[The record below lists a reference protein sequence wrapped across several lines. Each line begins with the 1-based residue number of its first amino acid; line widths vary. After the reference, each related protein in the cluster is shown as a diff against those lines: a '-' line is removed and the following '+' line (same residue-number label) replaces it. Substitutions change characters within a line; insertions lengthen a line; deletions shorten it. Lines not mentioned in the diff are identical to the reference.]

1 MSDQPSGKVSAQ
13 KPASA
18 HLKTVLINTVV
29 PSHFY
34 QDYRR
39 VQAGQLPGCGHLVL
53 VSRLAQQRSHPL
65 DERLAAQQ
73 PAMRRGLK
81 GVCRSPRQSLLDE
94 PPVGRLGIVAAR
106 LATPGRMQS
115 LAGHP
120 SNAPPAVVARKA
132 RPGPVARVIGERA
145 FAPHGIEVDVAADG
159 PEVLPRQE
167 SFASL
172 HVLTRRA
179 SEGSEALPSLAR
191 RVRMSFFGA
200 RVIALVL
207 DQFTLEPALKC
218 VPRTPMTSAAP
229 VGVSGCEM
237 LHSPREVGPWR
248 PYQQVEVIGHQD
260 KAEQV
265 PSQPANNRFQALD
278 EPLVVAVVAEHR
290 LSGVAPRHHV
300 VDRAGK
306 FDPQGSS
313 QCPSENAPE
322 PDFSGVS
329 FRDGSRSFGAGEYD
343 FC

>member
-29 PSHFY
+29 PSHFW

-39 VQAGQLPGCGHLVL
+39 VQAGQLPGCEHLVL

-115 LAGHP
+115 LVGHP
-120 SNAPPAVVARKA
+120 SNAPPPAVVARIA

-159 PEVLPRQE
+159 PEV
-167 SFASL
+167 
-172 HVLTRRA
+172 
-179 SEGSEALPSLAR
+179 
-191 RVRMSFFGA
+191 
-200 RVIALVL
+200 ALVL

-313 QCPSENAPE
+313 HALSLASVRPTVNRKQGLTSRQESSGKVRWTICNLIPFAKRRLSGHESGSSVLPTAERHEE
-322 PDFSGVS
+322 P
-329 FRDGSRSFGAGEYD
+329 
-343 FC
+343 